1 MKIKRKTK
9 KKRIIVSTQ
18 TVLDLTGW
26 DIHKLMEVLNVPN
39 DKRQPI
45 IDAITKTK

>member
-1 MKIKRKTK
+1 MLK
-9 KKRIIVSTQ
+9 KKKKNQKRIIVSTQ

-26 DIHKLMEVLNVPN
+26 DIHKLMEVLNVPH

-45 IDAITKTK
+45 IDAITKTA